1 MIGNGQRQKGLSSLS
16 LLVILAAASFILLA
30 AFRLGPLYIDNYFV
44 KASVESLQNEDVREM
59 SDRQIRSALSRYF
72 TINGVRD
79 IDARDAEI
87 ERSTEG
93 VLVKLDY
100 EKRVDFLANV
110 DVVVIFENHFDSSQY

>member
-1 MIGNGQRQKGLSSLS
+1 MIDNGQRQKGLSSLS
-16 LLVILAAASFILLA
+16 LLVILGAASFILLA

-44 KASVESLQNEDVREM
+44 KASVESLQSEDLRDM
-59 SDRQIRSALSRYF
+59 SDRQIRSALSRHF

-79 IDARDAEI
+79 IDARSAEI

-100 EKRVDFLANV
+100 EKRVDFLGNV
-110 DVVVIFENHFDSSQY
+110 DIVVVFENRFDSSQY